1 MKVKKYL
8 KDVTRERERPN
19 EKERNEMKNQAR
31 WKRQRMWRKRNS
43 DEKQKKKD
51 REIKNGIINYK
62 IKLVSS
68 GNLNAIAKE
77 MDRKYWIYKYWIFM
91 DFFDEVGL

>member
-31 WKRQRMWRKRNS
+31 
-43 DEKQKKKD
+43 
-51 REIKNGIINYK
+51 
-62 IKLVSS
+62 
-68 GNLNAIAKE
+68 
-77 MDRKYWIYKYWIFM
+77 
-91 DFFDEVGL
+91 

>member
-1 MKVKKYL
+1 M
-8 KDVTRERERPN
+8 
-19 EKERNEMKNQAR
+19 Q
-31 WKRQRMWRKRNS
+31 RKRNS

-77 MDRKYWIYKYWIFM
+77 MDRKY
-91 DFFDEVGL
+91 